1 MSEPCLCRPVQFTM
15 LVGHMTDG
23 NILPVLAG
31 LGIMLAL
38 AVRYWL
44 RRRWAARM
52 ADQLLDDVVKA
63 KDAFRR

>member
-1 MSEPCLCRPVQFTM
+1 M
-15 LVGHMTDG
+15 LVGHMEGG

-31 LGIMLAL
+31 IGIMLAL

-44 RRRWAARM
+44 RRRRAARQ
-52 ADQLLDDVVKA
+52 ADQLLEDVVKA